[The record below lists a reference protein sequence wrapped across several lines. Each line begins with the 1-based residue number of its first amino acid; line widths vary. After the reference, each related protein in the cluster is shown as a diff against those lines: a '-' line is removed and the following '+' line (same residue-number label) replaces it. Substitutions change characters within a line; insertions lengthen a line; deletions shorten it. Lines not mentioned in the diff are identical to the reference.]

1 MTQLSPGIAHGCFEL
16 LNIASRHTLELASVA
31 SSFPRM
37 GSVASSLV
45 LEAAQA
51 LNWIMSNDAGIAIH
65 TPTGARLYAIQS
77 YQGRLRQ
84 ALLDYIETL
93 RPSWSELA
101 TFGRRKVISFAPP
114 AIQQMISEAGLEDG
128 VNDDVVSF
136 WDAMASRARGMGD
149 DNLTAIGRDGERLT
163 IAHEKKRTG
172 REPKWVSLD
181 SNEKGYDVLS
191 VIDTN
196 DNRPCS
202 IEVKA
207 STQGTW
213 GRFHLTRNEWDR
225 ALEAENHLFHLWDI
239 APNKPRLLAVISP
252 EKMGRHIPLN
262 SGGGQWETVA
272 VCFSAFKA
280 DFNEPL

>member
-16 LNIASRHTLELASVA
+16 LNISSRHTLELASVA

-51 LNWIMSNDAGIAIH
+51 LNWVMSNDAGIAIH
-65 TPTGARLYAIQS
+65 TPTGARLYAIEG

-93 RPSWSELA
+93 HPSWSELA

-114 AIQQMISEAGLEDG
+114 AIQQMLSEAGLDDG
-128 VNDDVVSF
+128 VDDDVVSF
-136 WDAMASRARGMGD
+136 WDSMAARARGMGD
-149 DNLTAIGRDGERLT
+149 DSLTAIGRDGERLT

-191 VIDTN
+191 VIDAT

-207 STQGTW
+207 STQGAW

-252 EKMGRHIPLN
+252 KEMREHIPLN
-262 SGGGQWETVA
+262 SGVGQWETVA
-272 VCFSAFKA
+272 VSFSAFKA
-280 DFNEPL
+280 DFNELL